1 LPRRYAFSLVKALEQ
16 VLSKGSMTSDRL
28 ANRVAIVTGAS
39 RGIGSAIAHNL
50 ARNGAKVVLAARD
63 AQKLGEVVARI
74 RESGNEGIAYPADL
88 REIDEPQHLVEAA
101 VAQFGGIDIVVN
113 NAGNT
118 RRGMFLSLS
127 EEDWQDSFALK
138 FFGTVRLVRAAWPH
152 LKARS
157 GSIVNIAGVGG
168 RTPGSEFAIGGS
180 VNAALLSFTK
190 ATAELGVEDGIQ
202 INAINPGF
210 VRTDR
215 LRKRLE
221 STAADLGVTIAEA
234 ERAIINES
242 KVSRLGEPEDIA
254 HLVTFVVS
262 PDGRFLHGSLI
273 DVDGGQTK
281 TI

>member
-1 LPRRYAFSLVKALEQ
+1 
-16 VLSKGSMTSDRL
+16 MNSDRL
-28 ANRVAIVTGAS
+28 TNRVAIVTGAS
-39 RGIGSAIAHNL
+39 RGIGSAIATNL

-63 AQKLGEVVARI
+63 ARKLQEVVNHLRK
-74 RESGNEGIAYPADL
+74 SGNEGMVYPGDL
-88 REIDEPQHLVEAA
+88 RETDVPQRLVEAA
-101 VAQFGGIDIVVN
+101 VAQFGGVDIVVN
-113 NAGNT
+113 NAGAT
-118 RRGMFLSLS
+118 RRGAFLTLN
-127 EEDWQDSFALK
+127 EEDWRDSFALK

-168 RTPGSEFAIGGS
+168 RTPGAEFAIGGS

-190 ATAELGVEDGIQ
+190 AIAELGVEDGIQ

-221 STAADLGVTIAEA
+221 SSAAASGITITEA
-234 ERAIINES
+234 ERMIVRDA

-262 PDGRFLHGSLI
+262 PEGRFLHGSLI
-273 DVDGGQTK
+273 DMDGGQTK